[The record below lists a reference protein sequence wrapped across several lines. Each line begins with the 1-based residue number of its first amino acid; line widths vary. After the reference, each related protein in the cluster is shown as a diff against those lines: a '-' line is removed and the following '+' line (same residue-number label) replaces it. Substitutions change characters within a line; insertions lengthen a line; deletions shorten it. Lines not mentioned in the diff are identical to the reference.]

1 MAKTFLL
8 IVILFDYKSSE
19 YNSKNLKKFTF
30 HPHSHKEICIFKQ
43 SLLPMEIVSLLV
55 NALNCFW
62 KSIVWT
68 INSNIIENILLNIFL
83 LCPKCPT
90 CVSSLTIKLYQNYM
104 DVFPI
109 ISHRSAF
116 SDPKLYFCITIHI
129 ETYSETVVGSWMLD
143 QYWGTCI
150 KFSQR
155 WGEMYWVRGR

>member
-1 MAKTFLL
+1 MLHFIPIPIKRSAYSNNPF
-8 IVILFDYKSSE
+8 YQW
-19 YNSKNLKKFTF
+19 N
-30 HPHSHKEICIFKQ
+30 Q
-43 SLLPMEIVSLLV
+43 SRLHV
-55 NALNCFW
+55 NTLNCFW
-62 KSIVWT
+62 KFIVLSLKSY
-68 INSNIIENILLNIFL
+68 INENVSLNIFVM
-83 LCPKCPT
+83 CPNCPT

-116 SDPKLYFCITIHI
+116 SDQKLYFCITIHI
-129 ETYSETVVGSWMLD
+129 ETYSDTVVGSWMLD